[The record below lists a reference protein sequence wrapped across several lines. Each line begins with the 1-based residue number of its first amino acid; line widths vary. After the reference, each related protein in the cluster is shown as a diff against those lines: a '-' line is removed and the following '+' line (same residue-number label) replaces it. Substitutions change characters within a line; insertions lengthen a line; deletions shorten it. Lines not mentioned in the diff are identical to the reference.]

1 MPNVLNEFAGDGVT
15 TTFNFS
21 MTGGYLSRDYVYFF
35 TRPNDDILN
44 YTPYDDDD
52 VTWIT
57 DFSVQVAAPIPV
69 GTTFVILRS
78 TTLEPLVDF
87 QNTSRITEKNLDTAT
102 WQSIHIAAENSD
114 TVGRIQVVATDAKV
128 ESTLALQLAQEAAD
142 DAAASASSAAAAQA
156 AAAAAQAASQIAQQ
170 EALDAAASADSAA
183 VLAAQADATAN
194 SAASVAAAA
203 TVAAN
208 TATSTANSA
217 TATANA
223 ATATANAAN
232 ASAQAAVTTAN
243 SASGT
248 ANSASSAASAATATA
263 NQALIT
269 ANEAKDLVDGAV
281 SGAVVSFN
289 GRAGI
294 VVPEAGDYTKLQVG
308 LGNVDN
314 TSDANKPVSTAQAA
328 ALALK
333 ADKTYVDTQLG
344 TKADKDLTNAALA
357 QKADSATVDSQLSTN
372 SAYDRNRANH
382 VGTQAMSTVAGLA
395 AALANPT
402 GMKSVNGWQVG
413 GTKNAI
419 INGAMLIA
427 HEGTQNGSLLG
438 SYAVDM
444 WGATVNPPATHVVE
458 ASRLDLNNDS
468 TMRAYGLYDAVRLRR
483 TTTAPIN
490 VADYIVL
497 QYPMEGNDMRRFIGN
512 TFTLSFWTRASKTGP
527 LTVALRSGKAN
538 RAYYQTITIN
548 SAHTWQKA
556 SITVNGGLPLEWI
569 NNETVTSWRDGL
581 GLQIAFVTAVGS
593 NFRNGSNGTWYSG
606 NFLGPA
612 GSTNLL
618 TSNADTW
625 DLTGVQ
631 MELGSTATSFEH
643 ERYSDTLKRLN
654 RYVYLLDSFAMASTG
669 YGAFGGGWW
678 NVQFPVR
685 MSRNNPDV
693 VITQRAGTA
702 AQAVI
707 AATSYSGATFGWSNQ
722 QEGGLWGEYTAYF
735 RGYAT

>member
-35 TRPNDDILN
+35 TRPNGDILN

-128 ESTLALQLAQEAAD
+128 ESALALQLAQEAAD
-142 DAAASASSAAAAQA
+142 NAAASASSAAAAQA

-183 VLAAQADATAN
+183 ILAAQADATAN

-232 ASAQAAVTTAN
+232 ASAQSAVTTAN

-248 ANSASSAASAATATA
+248 ANAASSAASAATATA

-269 ANEAKDLVDGAV
+269 ANEAKDLVDEAV
-281 SGAVVSFN
+281 AGAVVSFN
-289 GRAGI
+289 GRAGV

-314 TSDANKPVSTAQAA
+314 TSDANKPVSTATQAA
-328 ALALK
+328 LNLK

-344 TKADKDLTNAALA
+344 TKADQTLTNAALN
-357 QKADSATVDSQLSTN
+357 QKADITLLNSSLAANSTN
-372 SAYDRNRANH
+372 DRDRNNH
-382 VGTQAMSTVAGLA
+382 TGTQAMSTISGLSN
-395 AALANPT
+395 ALANQT
-402 GMKSVNGWQVG
+402 GVESVNGGQIAG
-413 GTKNAI
+413 ARNAI
-419 INGAMLIA
+419 INGAMLIS
-427 HEGTQNGSLLG
+427 HEGMQTGSLTG
-438 SYAVDM
+438 GYGVDM
-444 WGATVNPPATHVVE
+444 WGTTVNPPTTHVVN
-458 ASRLDLNNDS
+458 STRLDLNNDTVLS
-468 TMRAYGLYDAVRLRR
+468 PLGIYDAHRMTRS
-483 TTTAPIN
+483 TTAAIS
-490 VADYIVL
+490 AGDYIAL

-512 TFTLSFWTRASKTGP
+512 TFTLSFWMRANKTGP
-527 LTVALRSGKAN
+527 VTVALRSGKAN
-538 RAYYQTITIN
+538 RSYYQTVNITQV
-548 SAHTWQKA
+548 SVWQRVV
-556 SITVNGGLPLEWI
+556 ITVNGGLPKEWI
-569 NNETVTSWRDGL
+569 NNNTVTGWRDTL
-581 GLQIAFVTAVGS
+581 GLQICFVLACGS
-593 NFRNGSNGTWYSG
+593 TYRNGSNGTWYNG
-606 NFLGPA
+606 NFLAPA
-612 GSTNLL
+612 GSTNLM
-618 TSNADTW
+618 TSNGDNW

-631 MELGSTATSFEH
+631 MELGATATAFEQ
-643 ERYSDTLKRLN
+643 ERYETTIKRLN
-654 RYVYLLDSFAMASTG
+654 RYVYLLDSFVIVSNGGA
-669 YGAFGGGWW
+669 AFGGGAF
-678 NVQFPVR
+678 VAQFPVR
-685 MSRNNPDV
+685 MAREDANIQ
-693 VITQRAGTA
+693 ITKRSGTA
-702 AQAVI
+702 GSASAVGSSFSSRI
-707 AATSYSGATFGWSNQ
+707 IGFSQ
-722 QEGGLWGEYTAYF
+722 QEALGSYGEYTVFFRAYP
-735 RGYAT
+735 T